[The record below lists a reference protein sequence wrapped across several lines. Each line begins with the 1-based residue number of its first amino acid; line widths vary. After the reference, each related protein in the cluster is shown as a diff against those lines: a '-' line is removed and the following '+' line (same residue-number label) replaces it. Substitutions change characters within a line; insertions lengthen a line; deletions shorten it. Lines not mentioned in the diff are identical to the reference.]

1 MRIAT
6 YVHEGRRRVGVV
18 EDTDVRQLPDG
29 TSPFEAA
36 SGVRPVGTAVPLAD
50 VRLLAPLQPPTIRDF
65 VTFEEHV
72 EGVRRSI
79 DGDSG
84 VPEAWYDA
92 PTFYFTN
99 PYAVIGPYDD
109 VPVPPGSRVLDFEL
123 EVAAVIGREGRD
135 LTPEQARDHIVGYT
149 ILNDWSA
156 RDLQSREMRV
166 NLGPCKGKDTA
177 ATLGPYLVTAD
188 ELEEYRDPDGF
199 LRLSLTAAVNGEVV
213 GKDLLSNMSWTFEEM
228 VAYASRGTTV
238 RPGDV
243 LGSGTCGNGGCLAEL
258 WGVRGC
264 QDPPPLGPGDTVTLT
279 VEGLGSTSNT
289 VVAGVDPVPLPTG
302 RRRTRE
308 RP

>member
-1 MRIAT
+1 VRIAT

-18 EDTDVRQLPDG
+18 EDTVVHHLPDG
-29 TSPFEAA
+29 TSPIEAA
-36 SGVRPVGTAVPLAD
+36 YGVRPLGQGVPLAD

-79 DGDSG
+79 DGDAG

-188 ELEEYRDPDGF
+188 ELAEFRDADGF
-199 LRLSLTAAVNGEVV
+199 LRLALTASVNGEVV

-258 WGVRGC
+258 WGVRGR
-264 QDPPPLGPGDTVTLT
+264 QDPPPLRPGDTVTLT

>member
-1 MRIAT
+1 VRIAT

-18 EDTDVRQLPDG
+18 EDTVVHHLPDG
-29 TSPFEAA
+29 TSPIEAA
-36 SGVRPVGTAVPLAD
+36 YGVPPLGQGVPLAD

-79 DGDSG
+79 DGDAG

-177 ATLGPYLVTAD
+177 ATLGPYLVTAA
-188 ELEEYRDPDGF
+188 ELAEFRDADGF
-199 LRLSLTAAVNGEVV
+199 LRLALTASVNGEVV

-228 VAYASRGTTV
+228 VAYASRGTAV

-258 WGVRGC
+258 WGVRGR
-264 QDPPPLGPGDTVTLT
+264 QDPPPLRPGDTVTLT